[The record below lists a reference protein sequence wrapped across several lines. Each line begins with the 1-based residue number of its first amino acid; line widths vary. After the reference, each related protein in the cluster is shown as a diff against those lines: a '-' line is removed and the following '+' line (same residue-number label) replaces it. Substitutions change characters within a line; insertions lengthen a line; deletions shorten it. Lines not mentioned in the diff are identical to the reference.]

1 MRKFTMKVME
11 ERAILKKCQISG
23 FADEIAPSLD
33 RQIEVLKQLGISWL
47 EFRSADGINVADY
60 TLEQAA
66 AAKEKLDQEGIRV
79 SAIGSPIGKIGIE
92 EAFEP
97 HLKSLEHIMDVAE
110 VMDCKY
116 IRMFSFFIPEGKNPE
131 EYRDAVMERMEKMVA
146 AAKQRGFVL
155 LHENEKEIY
164 GDIAPRCLE
173 LLEKFGGENFKCTFD
188 FANFVQC
195 GQDTLEAYE
204 LLAPYIFYIHV
215 KDAKADN
222 GEVVLPGEGDG
233 HLPQILQKL
242 DENGYSGFLSME
254 PHLVDFEGFAAL
266 EKSGK
271 KMKDGDGARAFE
283 DAYQALE
290 QLLS

>member
-1 MRKFTMKVME
+1 ME
-11 ERAILKKCQISG
+11 ERTMLTKCQISG
-23 FADEIAPSLD
+23 FADEIAPGLD
-33 RQIEVLKQLGISWL
+33 RQIQVLKQLGISWL

-66 AAKEKLDQEGIRV
+66 AVKEKLDQNGIRV

-97 HLKSLEHIMDVAE
+97 HLQSLEHVMDVAE

-116 IRMFSFFIPEGKNPE
+116 IRMFSFFIPEGKDPG
-131 EYRDAVMERMEKMVA
+131 EYRDAVIERMEKMVR
-146 AAKQRGFVL
+146 AAKRRGFVL

-164 GDIAPRCLE
+164 GDTAPRCLE
-173 LLEKFGGENFKCTFD
+173 LLKRFGGDNFKCTFD

-204 LLAPYIFYIHV
+204 LLKSYIFYVHV
-215 KDAKADN
+215 KDAKATD
-222 GEVVLPGEGDG
+222 GEVVLPGEGGG
-233 HLPQILQKL
+233 HLAQILKRL
-242 DENGYSGFLSME
+242 DDDGYNGFLSME
-254 PHLVDFEGFAAL
+254 PHLVDFDGFAAL

-271 KMKDGDGARAFE
+271 QMKGGDGAKAFA
-283 DAYQALE
+283 DAYGALE
-290 QLLS
+290 RLLA

>member
-1 MRKFTMKVME
+1 ME
-11 ERAILKKCQISG
+11 ERTMLTKCQISG
-23 FADEIAPSLD
+23 FADEISPGLD
-33 RQIEVLKQLGISWL
+33 RQIQVLKQLGISWM

-66 AAKEKLDQEGIRV
+66 AVKEKLDQNGIRV

-97 HLKSLEHIMDVAE
+97 HLQSLEHVMDVAE

-116 IRMFSFFIPEGKNPE
+116 VRMFSFFIPEGKDPG
-131 EYRDAVMERMEKMVA
+131 EYRDAVMERMEKMVR
-146 AAKQRGFVL
+146 AAKRRGLVL

-164 GDIAPRCLE
+164 GDTAPRCLE
-173 LLEKFGGENFKCTFD
+173 LLKRFGGDNFKCTFD

-204 LLAPYIFYIHV
+204 LLESYISYIHV
-215 KDAKADN
+215 KDAKAAD

-233 HLPQILQKL
+233 HLAQILKRL
-242 DENGYSGFLSME
+242 DDDGYNGFLSME
-254 PHLVDFEGFAAL
+254 PHLVDFDGFAAL

-271 KMKDGDGARAFE
+271 QMKDGDGAKAFA
-283 DAYQALE
+283 DAYGALE
-290 QLLS
+290 RLLTQK

>member
-1 MRKFTMKVME
+1 MLT
-11 ERAILKKCQISG
+11 KCQISG
-23 FADEIAPSLD
+23 FADEISPGLD
-33 RQIEVLKQLGISWL
+33 RQIQVLKQLGISWL

-66 AAKEKLDQEGIRV
+66 AVKEKLDQNGIRV

-97 HLKSLEHIMDVAE
+97 HLQSLEHVMDVAE

-116 IRMFSFFIPEGKNPE
+116 VRMFSFFIPAGKDPGK
-131 EYRDAVMERMEKMVA
+131 YRDAVMERMEKMVR
-146 AAKQRGFVL
+146 AAKRRGLVL

-164 GDIAPRCLE
+164 GDTAPRCLE
-173 LLEKFGGENFKCTFD
+173 LLKRFGGDNFKCTFD

-204 LLAPYIFYIHV
+204 LLESYISYIHV
-215 KDAKADN
+215 KDAKAAD

-233 HLPQILQKL
+233 HLAQILKRL
-242 DENGYSGFLSME
+242 DDDGYNGFLSME
-254 PHLVDFEGFAAL
+254 PHLVDFDGFAAL

-271 KMKDGDGARAFE
+271 QMKDGDGAKAFA
-283 DAYQALE
+283 DAYGALE
-290 QLLS
+290 RLLTQK

>member
-1 MRKFTMKVME
+1 MKKRTM
-11 ERAILKKCQISG
+11 LTKCQISG
-23 FADEIAPSLD
+23 FADEIAPGLD
-33 RQIEVLKQLGISWL
+33 RQIQVLKQLGISWM

-66 AAKEKLDQEGIRV
+66 AVKEKLDQNGIRV

-97 HLKSLEHIMDVAE
+97 HLQSLEHVMDVAE

-116 IRMFSFFIPEGKNPE
+116 IRMFSFFIPEGKDPGK
-131 EYRDAVMERMEKMVA
+131 YRDAVMERMEKMVR
-146 AAKQRGFVL
+146 AAKRRGLVL

-164 GDIAPRCLE
+164 GDTAPRCLE
-173 LLEKFGGENFKCTFD
+173 LLKRFGGDNFKCTFD

-204 LLAPYIFYIHV
+204 LLESYISYIHV
-215 KDAKADN
+215 KDAKAAD

-233 HLPQILQKL
+233 HLAQILERL
-242 DENGYSGFLSME
+242 DDDGYNGFLSME
-254 PHLVDFEGFAAL
+254 PHLVDFDGFAAL

-271 KMKDGDGARAFE
+271 QMKDGDGAKAFA
-283 DAYQALE
+283 DAYGALE
-290 QLLS
+290 RLLAQK

>member
-1 MRKFTMKVME
+1 ME
-11 ERAILKKCQISG
+11 ERTVLTKCQISG
-23 FADEIAPSLD
+23 FADEIAPGLD
-33 RQIEVLKQLGISWL
+33 RQIQVLKQLGISWL

-60 TLEQAA
+60 TLERAA
-66 AAKEKLDQEGIRV
+66 AVKEKLDQNGIRV

-97 HLKSLEHIMDVAE
+97 HLQSLEHVMDVAE

-116 IRMFSFFIPEGKNPE
+116 VRMFSFFIPAGKDPGK
-131 EYRDAVMERMEKMVA
+131 YRDAVMERMEKMAEA
-146 AAKQRGFVL
+146 ARRRGLVL

-164 GDIAPRCLE
+164 GDTAPRCLE
-173 LLEKFGGENFKCTFD
+173 LLKRFGGDNFKCTFD

-204 LLAPYIFYIHV
+204 LLKSYISYVHV
-215 KDAKADN
+215 KDAKAAD

-233 HLPQILQKL
+233 HLAQMLKRL
-242 DENGYSGFLSME
+242 DDDGYNGFLSME
-254 PHLVDFEGFAAL
+254 PHLVDFDGFAAL

-271 KMKDGDGARAFE
+271 QMKDGDGAKAFA
-283 DAYQALE
+283 DAYGALE
-290 QLLS
+290 RLLAQK

>member
-1 MRKFTMKVME
+1 ME
-11 ERAILKKCQISG
+11 ERTMLTKCQISG
-23 FADEIAPSLD
+23 FADEISPGLD
-33 RQIEVLKQLGISWL
+33 RQIQVLKQLGISWL

-66 AAKEKLDQEGIRV
+66 AVKEKLDQNGIRV

-97 HLKSLEHIMDVAE
+97 HLQSLEHVMDVAE

-116 IRMFSFFIPEGKNPE
+116 VRMFSFFIPAGKDPGK
-131 EYRDAVMERMEKMVA
+131 YRDAVMERMEKMVR
-146 AAKQRGFVL
+146 AAKRRGLVL

-164 GDIAPRCLE
+164 GDTAPRCLE
-173 LLEKFGGENFKCTFD
+173 LLKRFGGDNFKCTFD

-204 LLAPYIFYIHV
+204 LLESYISYIHV
-215 KDAKADN
+215 KDAKAAD

-233 HLPQILQKL
+233 HLAQILKRL
-242 DENGYSGFLSME
+242 DDDGYNGFLSME
-254 PHLVDFEGFAAL
+254 PHLVDFDGFAAL

-271 KMKDGDGARAFE
+271 QMKDGDGAKAFA
-283 DAYQALE
+283 DAYGALE
-290 QLLS
+290 RLLTQK